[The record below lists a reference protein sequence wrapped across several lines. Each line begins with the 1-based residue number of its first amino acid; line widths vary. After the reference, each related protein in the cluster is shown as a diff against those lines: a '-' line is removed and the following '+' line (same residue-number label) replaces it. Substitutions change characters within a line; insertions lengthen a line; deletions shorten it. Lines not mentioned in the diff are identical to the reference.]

1 MSTPALPIHTPYD
14 GSSKLFQIGLKQLDL
29 RNWIEIDETF
39 DFQLAEKR
47 RIYAE
52 HGGDVFVAE
61 EGTEDAQAEVLAL
74 LTEHLPARFPERY
87 RRDGERLTVVGQA
100 ELDELGARDIPPLK
114 KASLLVQEDLILMR
128 RGEDGWRLAAGA
140 LCFPSSWR
148 LTEKFGRT
156 MSEIHVPVPGFG
168 PGTRNAGLIDRM
180 FDKLQVVQPVERFNW
195 SIQAGEALYHPL
207 SNVERIDRAT
217 GRPIRFPDVEAAAGA
232 FIRVERQTLRKL
244 PKSGDILFTIRIHLD
259 PIGLLKSRPD
269 RATLASSFAGQL
281 LALDEEQLDYKG
293 LTADRDRLVGFLQ
306 GVAGLPDS

>member
-1 MSTPALPIHTPYD
+1 MVTLLPIHTPYD

-52 HGGDVFVAE
+52 YPEKVFVAE
-61 EGTEDAQAEVLAL
+61 PGTEDAQAEVLSL

-87 RRDGERLTVVGQA
+87 RKEGERLTVVGHP
-100 ELDELGARDIPPLK
+100 ELDGLEARGLPPLH

-128 RGEDGWRLAAGA
+128 RGEDGWRLAAGS
-140 LCFPSSWR
+140 LCFPSSWL
-148 LTEKFGRT
+148 LTEKFGKP
-156 MSEIHVPVPGFG
+156 MSAIHQPVPGFG

-180 FDKLQVVQPVERFNW
+180 FDKLQAVQPVERFNW
-195 SIQAGEALYHPL
+195 SIQSGDALYHPL

-217 GRPIRFPDVEAAAGA
+217 GRPIRFPDVDAAARA

-259 PIGLLKSRPD
+259 PMGVLRSRPN
-269 RATLASSFAGQL
+269 RAALAASFAEQL
-281 LALDEEQLDYKG
+281 LALEDEQLDYKG
-293 LTADRDRLVGFLQ
+293 LTADRDRLVEALREI
-306 GVAGLPDS
+306 AEA